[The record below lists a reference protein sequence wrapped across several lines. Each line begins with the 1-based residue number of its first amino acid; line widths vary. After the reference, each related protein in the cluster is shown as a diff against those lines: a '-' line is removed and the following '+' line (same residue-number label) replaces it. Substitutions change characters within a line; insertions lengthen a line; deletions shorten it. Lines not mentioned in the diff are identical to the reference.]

1 MPCRDSALTSMMTA
15 TFTSTTSCL
24 TSRVLP
30 ERLPVNPSGDE
41 ITYRVVKVW
50 KGGGD
55 KRPESVTAGRY
66 KNGVLVRNVVL
77 NASAGWMY
85 SWKAIDDG

>member
-1 MPCRDSALTSMMTA
+1 M
-15 TFTSTTSCL
+15 
-24 TSRVLP
+24 P

-55 KRPESVTAGRY
+55 KRPESVTAGIY

>member
-1 MPCRDSALTSMMTA
+1 M
-15 TFTSTTSCL
+15 
-24 TSRVLP
+24 P

-41 ITYRVVKVW
+41 ITCRVVKVW

-55 KRPESVTAGRY
+55 KRSESVTAGIY